1 MSKKSTSFQNWKMVW
16 NNRSI
21 KINKKSLLLEELIK
35 ANGFDTGVGDYN
47 IKDWDTLTQFLA
59 KKIDLN
65 TTSKVFEIGCGSG
78 AFLYSLKQH
87 SGCTIYG
94 IDYSQPLIKIAKD
107 NIDGEFRVCD
117 AKDQWE
123 LEKKMDRIIS
133 HSVFNYFPDME
144 YVTKVIENSFLN
156 LKTGGMLA
164 LLDLN
169 NDEKEKEY
177 HDLRKKLYVT
187 PEIYEKKYEAHSH
200 LFFSINSIKRTLE
213 NIGFKNVKLFDNP
226 CKNYFNSQFR
236 FNLTAEK

>member
-1 MSKKSTSFQNWKMVW
+1 MVW

-59 KKIDLN
+59 KIDLN

-94 IDYSQPLIKIAKD
+94 IDYSQPLIKILKIY
-107 NIDGEFRVCD
+107 IDGEFRVCD

-123 LEKKMDRIIS
+123 LEKNGS
-133 HSVFNYFPDME
+133 YYFTLVFNYFPDME
-144 YVTKVIENSFLN
+144 YVKKVIENSFLN

-177 HDLRKKLYVT
+177 HDLRKSYVT
-187 PEIYEKKYEAHSH
+187 SKSMKK
-200 LFFSINSIKRTLE
+200 
-213 NIGFKNVKLFDNP
+213 
-226 CKNYFNSQFR
+226 
-236 FNLTAEK
+236 